1 MRDRRH
7 RQGSHVASVDD
18 IHMPVENSEDEHR
31 KPQTSGK
38 HGQKLPGEFVS
49 GDLEEQTARFLEDVK
64 GLARHRRQTE
74 TEGQA
79 KGGPPPPDPDQRSR
93 RL

>member
-18 IHMPVENSEDEHR
+18 IHMPVENSEDESR
-31 KPQTSGK
+31 KPQTPGK
-38 HGQKLPGEFVS
+38 HGQKPPGEFVS
-49 GDLEEQTARFLEDVK
+49 GELEEQTARFLEDVK
-64 GLARHRRQTE
+64 GVTRRRQQTE
-74 TEGQA
+74 AEEQA
-79 KGGPPPPDPDQRSR
+79 KGGPPPPESDQRSR

>member
-18 IHMPVENSEDEHR
+18 IHMPVENSEDEAREPH
-31 KPQTSGK
+31 TSGK
-38 HGQKLPGEFVS
+38 SGQKPPGEFVS
-49 GDLEEQTARFLEDVK
+49 GELEEQTARFLEDVK
-64 GLARHRRQTE
+64 GLARRRKKSE
-74 TEGQA
+74 AEEHA
-79 KGGPPPPDPDQRSR
+79 KGGPPPADSDQRSR

>member
-18 IHMPVENSEDEHR
+18 IHMPVENSEDEPR

-38 HGQKLPGEFVS
+38 HGQKPPGEFVS
-49 GDLEEQTARFLEDVK
+49 GELEEQTARFLEDVK
-64 GLARHRRQTE
+64 GLTRHRRQTE

-79 KGGPPPPDPDQRSR
+79 KGGPPPPNPDQRSR

>member
-18 IHMPVENSEDEHR
+18 IHMPVENSEDEAREPH
-31 KPQTSGK
+31 TSGK
-38 HGQKLPGEFVS
+38 PGEKPPGHFVT
-49 GDLEEQTARFLEDVK
+49 DELKEQTAQFLEQVK
-64 GLARHRRQTE
+64 GLARRRKKSE
-74 TEGQA
+74 AEELA
-79 KGGPPPPDPDQRSR
+79 KGGPPPADSDQRSR